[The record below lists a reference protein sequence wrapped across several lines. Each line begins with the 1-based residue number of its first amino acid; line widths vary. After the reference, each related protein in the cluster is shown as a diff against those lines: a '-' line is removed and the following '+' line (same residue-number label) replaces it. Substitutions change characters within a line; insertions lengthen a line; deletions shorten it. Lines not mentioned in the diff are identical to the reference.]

1 MAPNAPRTTFA
12 LTGLTRGERT
22 GSRIFQWA
30 WTTSFCK
37 AAMDVTIS
45 PLTTRY
51 MPSSSVRT
59 PKNGCGLVG
68 YARPQPMGQAACL
81 VGLLLDYCLV
91 GGRSLASELHG
102 FETLFRKQ
110 RVESFHENAQE
121 TLKVSNL
128 GQQNDHT

>member
-1 MAPNAPRTTFA
+1 
-12 LTGLTRGERT
+12 
-22 GSRIFQWA
+22 
-30 WTTSFCK
+30 
-37 AAMDVTIS
+37 MDVTIS
-45 PLTTRY
+45 PLTTR
-51 MPSSSVRT
+51 SVRT

>member
-22 GSRIFQWA
+22 GSRIFQWV
-30 WTTSFCK
+30 W
-37 AAMDVTIS
+37 
-45 PLTTRY
+45 
-51 MPSSSVRT
+51 SSVRT